1 MKQINVDIAPDGSVE
16 IDAVGFS
23 GPDCEQATRFLEEA
37 LGTAVSKTRKPE
49 YRRRAALRRTQSLG
63 QGGEKP

>member
-1 MKQINVDIAPDGSVE
+1 MEQINVDIAPDGSVE

-37 LGTAVSKTRKPE
+37 LGEVTERSRKPE
-49 YRRRAALRRTQSLG
+49 YHQRSVRRQSQRLG
-63 QGGEKP
+63 R

>member
-1 MKQINVDIAPDGSVE
+1 MKQINVDIAPDGGVE

-37 LGTAVSKTRKPE
+37 LGRVTQRDRKPE
-49 YRRRAALRRTQSLG
+49 YHQRNARRQSQRLG
-63 QGGEKP
+63 R

>member
-1 MKQINVDIAPDGSVE
+1 MQTINVDIAPDGSVK

-37 LGTAVSKTRKPE
+37 LGDVTDKHHKPE
-49 YRRRAALRRTQSLG
+49 YHQHNVRRQSQRLG
-63 QGGEKP
+63 R